1 MSNTRIRML
10 NLQHLIRL
18 KIQGQSNRSISKMLS
33 IHRNSV
39 NTYAR
44 FFDTCGQT
52 YESLSTLDE
61 QALCA
66 LVQSG
71 DKERVESSRYED
83 LSALFPYYEKELR
96 KVGAT
101 YEGLWSDYRMRHADG
116 YGCTRFKAHLK
127 AYLNKREVS
136 LVRMHPWGKVC
147 LLISVDKS

>member
-39 NTYAR
+39 NTYVR

-52 YESLSTLDE
+52 YESLSALDE

-71 DKERVESSRYED
+71 DKERAESSRYGD

-96 KVGAT
+96 KVGST
-101 YEGLWSDYRMRHADG
+101 YEGIWSDYRMRHADG

-136 LVRMHPWGKVC
+136 LVRMH
-147 LLISVDKS
+147 LLRFLVGVNILT